1 MPPERYPIY
10 YLMFFT
16 CICQLIILL
25 WVVWKIYQV
34 RSLSL
39 AGKKKY
45 TMEEIMKKESLCE
58 NIAGEGCGLKRVI
71 DIVGGKWK
79 IMILCVIDNNE
90 VVRYGEL
97 NREIHG
103 ITNTMLANSLK
114 ELEADGLV
122 ERKQYDEM
130 PVRVE
135 YNLTNKAKTLIPILL
150 ELKKW
155 GEENL

>member
-1 MPPERYPIY
+1 
-10 YLMFFT
+10 
-16 CICQLIILL
+16 
-25 WVVWKIYQV
+25 
-34 RSLSL
+34 
-39 AGKKKY
+39 
-45 TMEEIMKKESLCE
+45 MKKESLCE

-90 VVRYGEL
+90 IVRYGEL
-97 NREIHG
+97 NRAVHG

-135 YNLTNKAKTLIPILL
+135 YNLTDKAKTLIPILL
-150 ELKKW
+150 ELKRW

>member
-1 MPPERYPIY
+1 M
-10 YLMFFT
+10 
-16 CICQLIILL
+16 
-25 WVVWKIYQV
+25 YQV
-34 RSLSL
+34 RSLYIPSKEKHTMSKIAKKEPL
-39 AGKKKY
+39 CEDIAGKGCVLKK
-45 TMEEIMKKESLCE
+45 
-58 NIAGEGCGLKRVI
+58 VI

-79 IMILCVIDNNE
+79 IMILCVIDNKE

-97 NREIHG
+97 TRAVAG

-135 YNLTNKAKTLIPILL
+135 YNLTEKAKSLIPILL
-150 ELKKW
+150 EMKKW
-155 GEENL
+155 GEDNL

>member
-1 MPPERYPIY
+1 MS
-10 YLMFFT
+10 
-16 CICQLIILL
+16 
-25 WVVWKIYQV
+25 KI
-34 RSLSL
+34 
-39 AGKKKY
+39 A
-45 TMEEIMKKESLCE
+45 KKESLCE
-58 NIAGEGCGLKRVI
+58 EIAGKDCSLKKVL

-79 IMILCVIDNNE
+79 IMILCVIDYNE
-90 VVRYGEL
+90 VVRYGQL
-97 NREIHG
+97 RRAVHG

-135 YNLTNKAKTLIPILL
+135 YNLTPIAKSLIPILL
-150 ELKKW
+150 KLKKW

>member
-1 MPPERYPIY
+1 
-10 YLMFFT
+10 
-16 CICQLIILL
+16 
-25 WVVWKIYQV
+25 
-34 RSLSL
+34 
-39 AGKKKY
+39 
-45 TMEEIMKKESLCE
+45 MEEIMKKESLCE

-90 VVRYGEL
+90 IVRYGEL
-97 NREIHG
+97 NRAVHG

-135 YNLTNKAKTLIPILL
+135 YNLTDKAKTLIPILL
-150 ELKKW
+150 ELKRW

>member
-1 MPPERYPIY
+1 MSK
-10 YLMFFT
+10 
-16 CICQLIILL
+16 Q
-25 WVVWKIYQV
+25 
-34 RSLSL
+34 
-39 AGKKKY
+39 A
-45 TMEEIMKKESLCE
+45 KKEPLCE
-58 NIAGEGCGLKRVI
+58 DIAGRGCGLKKVL

-97 NREIHG
+97 NRSIHG

-114 ELEADGLV
+114 ELEADGFV
-122 ERKQYDEM
+122 VRKQYDEM

-135 YNLTNKAKTLIPILL
+135 YSLSDKAKSLIPILL